1 MLGSCHYVWSSL
13 ILVVLHPALTEE
25 LPVQNK
31 MFTQNEQTHH
41 GKNIS
46 TFHVCPSLYPPPLT
60 STIFICLPLFV
71 FLYTHLSV

>member
-25 LPVQNK
+25 LPVQKKCLHRMNK
-31 MFTQNEQTHH
+31 HITR
-41 GKNIS
+41 KDIS
-46 TFHVCPSLYPPPLT
+46 TFHVCPSLYPPTLT